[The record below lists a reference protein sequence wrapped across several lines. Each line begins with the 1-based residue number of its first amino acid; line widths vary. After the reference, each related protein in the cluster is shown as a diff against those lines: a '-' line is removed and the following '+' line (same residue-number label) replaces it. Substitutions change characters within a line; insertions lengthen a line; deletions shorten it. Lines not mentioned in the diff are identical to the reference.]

1 MRTRSATSAA
11 FLSGKD
17 VAAVLIV
24 PPMVEFSPKIYVA
37 SL

>member
-1 MRTRSATSAA
+1 VRARSATSAA

-17 VAAVLIV
+17 VAAVVMV
-24 PPMVEFSPKIYVA
+24 PPVVDVSLKIYVA